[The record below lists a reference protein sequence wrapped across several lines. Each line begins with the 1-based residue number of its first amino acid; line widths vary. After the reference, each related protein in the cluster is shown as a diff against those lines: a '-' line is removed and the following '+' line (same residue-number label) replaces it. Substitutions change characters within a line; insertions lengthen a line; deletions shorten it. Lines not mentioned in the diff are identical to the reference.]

1 MKGRARMTGEKR
13 DDSVVRY
20 EFLIAERPSS
30 TVLDSFPELGATAGP
45 AGGTSLWGEIED
57 AAHLHGVIARLQT
70 FGIEVIEMRRLPD

>member
-1 MKGRARMTGEKR
+1 MTGEER

-30 TVLDSFPELGATAGP
+30 TVLGSFPELEAAAGP
-45 AGGTSLWGEIED
+45 AGGTALWGEIVD
-57 AAHLHGVIARLQT
+57 AAHLHGVLARLQT